1 MSHSLHH
8 ELTTLLQQYPDT
20 GTVWIAYSGGLDS
33 HVLLDSCAQIKA
45 QCPQKEFK
53 AIHVHHGLQD
63 SADTWAQHCQGRCEE
78 YGITC
83 EIKQVSVSQ
92 QQGESVEEQARHA
105 RYTAFAECVQQGDML
120 LIGQHADDQAETLLL
135 QLMRG
140 AGVAGLSAMPRY
152 DSQTLTNTLII
163 RPLLEYTREQLQQ
176 YAEQQGLKWIEDPS
190 NQDPRF
196 TRNFIRH
203 HILPPLKQRW
213 QTVSHTLSRAATHQ
227 AEAQQL
233 LTELAENDL
242 QQCGDPQK
250 LSCLELEK
258 LSPARQRNLVRYWV
272 KQAGYRVPSQV
283 KLAQIL
289 HQMLT
294 AETDKNPCV
303 DWENCQ
309 AQRYQQHIYILPQFP
324 APSSQPIPWHLN
336 LNTKLTLPYGVL
348 QCVKTSTGGINR
360 DLLQDA
366 ALTIRFRQGKEKI
379 LLRGQHKS
387 VKKLLNSAHIPPWER
402 ALLPLIYHGEQL
414 IAIPEIGIDD
424 TYYSKEGVG
433 VFWQR

>member
-20 GTVWIAYSGGLDS
+20 GTVWVAYSGGLDS
-33 HVLLDSCAQIKA
+33 HVLLDSCAHIQT

-63 SADTWAQHCQGRCEE
+63 SADTWAQHCQDQCEK
-78 YGITC
+78 YGIPC

-92 QQGESVEEQARHA
+92 KQGESVEEQARHA
-105 RYTAFAECVQQGDML
+105 RYTAFAECVQQGDIL

-152 DSQTLTNTLII
+152 DVQTLTNTLII

-176 YAEQQGLKWIEDPS
+176 YAEQQGLQWIEDPS

-203 HILPPLKQRW
+203 QILPPLKQRW

-233 LTELAENDL
+233 LTELAGSDL
-242 QQCGDPQK
+242 QQCGDQQK
-250 LSCLELEK
+250 LSCTALQK
-258 LSPARQRNLVRYWV
+258 LSPARQRNLIRYWV
-272 KQAGYRVPSQV
+272 KQAGYRAPSQV
-283 KLAQIL
+283 KLMQIL

-294 AETDKNPCV
+294 AETDKNPYV

-309 AQRYQQHIYILPQFP
+309 VQRYQQYIYILPQFP
-324 APSSQPIPWHLN
+324 TPNPQPILWQLG
-336 LNTKLTLPYGVL
+336 TELTLPYGAL
-348 QCVKTSTGGINR
+348 HCADTHTGGIDR
-360 DLLQDA
+360 ELLKDKS
-366 ALTIRFRQGKEKI
+366 LTIRFRQGKEKI
-379 LLRGQHKS
+379 LLRGQHKL
-387 VKKLLNSAHIPPWER
+387 VKKLLNNAHIPPWER

-414 IAIPEIGIDD
+414 VAIPEIGIDD
-424 TYYSKEGVG
+424 HYYTKNGVG